1 MARTA
6 VETANILTQLHD
18 ESFDG
23 DVMEMFRIG
32 WPELRALA
40 GVPKLTQE
48 YLADI
53 NNSLAECR
61 YALISFDDYLVVALQ
76 NAFRHV
82 RQVPPRYLEQM
93 LPDEGDFEIDDD
105 GDEELDDE
113 D

>member
-18 ESFDG
+18 ASFDG
-23 DVMEMFRIG
+23 DVMETYRIG
-32 WPELRALA
+32 WPELRFLA
-40 GVPKLTQE
+40 GVPKLTLE

-53 NNSLAECR
+53 NNALAEFCC
-61 YALISFDDYLVVALQ
+61 ALISFDDYLVVAQQ
-76 NAFRHV
+76 NAFSHV
-82 RQVPPRYLEQM
+82 RQVPARVLEQM

-105 GDEELDDE
+105 DVELEDE